1 MKETEKYLNQ
11 KVLILGL
18 AKSGYAVAKL
28 LLRLGASIVV
38 NDQTDLSD
46 NAQAHELEE
55 QGVKVVSGFHPTE
68 LLDDSFS
75 FMVKNPGISY
85 DNVMV
90 QRAKELNL
98 PILTEPEIAADVT
111 EARIVAITG
120 SNGKTTTTMLAT
132 EIINKALPNGR
143 AYAVGNIGRPIAE
156 LALDVTKDDVLVL
169 EISSFQLLGTRNFHP
184 AVAAIVDI
192 YPTHLDYH
200 KTFENYIAAKL
211 LITSNQ
217 TNTDY
222 FIANFDQKEI
232 LERELAET
240 KAHVVTFSM
249 EDKTADY
256 YAGETALYANGEA
269 LLPVQEVKLPGR
281 HNLQN
286 ALVASAIGQLFGAT
300 KKEIAAV
307 LTTFSGVKHRIQF
320 VTEFNG
326 RNIYNDS
333 KSTNIEAATVAINS
347 FKQPEVLIAGGLD
360 RGFTFEQLKQPLQQH
375 VKAVILYGETKF
387 LLAETAKDAG
397 IKDIKIVDTL
407 EQAVPQAYEASESG
421 DVILFSP
428 ACASWDQFRTF
439 EERGDK
445 FIEYVDKLMERTN

>member
-1 MKETEKYLNQ
+1 M
-11 KVLILGL
+11 
-18 AKSGYAVAKL
+18 
-28 LLRLGASIVV
+28 
-38 NDQTDLSD
+38 
-46 NAQAHELEE
+46 
-55 QGVKVVSGFHPTE
+55 
-68 LLDDSFS
+68 
-75 FMVKNPGISY
+75 
-85 DNVMV
+85 
-90 QRAKELNL
+90 
-98 PILTEPEIAADVT
+98 
-111 EARIVAITG
+111 
-120 SNGKTTTTMLAT
+120 
-132 EIINKALPNGR
+132 
-143 AYAVGNIGRPIAE
+143 
-156 LALDVTKDDVLVL
+156 
-169 EISSFQLLGTRNFHP
+169 
-184 AVAAIVDI
+184 
-192 YPTHLDYH
+192 
-200 KTFENYIAAKL
+200 
-211 LITSNQ
+211 
-217 TNTDY
+217 
-222 FIANFDQKEI
+222 
-232 LERELAET
+232 
-240 KAHVVTFSM
+240 
-249 EDKTADY
+249 
-256 YAGETALYANGEA
+256 
-269 LLPVQEVKLPGR
+269 KLPGR